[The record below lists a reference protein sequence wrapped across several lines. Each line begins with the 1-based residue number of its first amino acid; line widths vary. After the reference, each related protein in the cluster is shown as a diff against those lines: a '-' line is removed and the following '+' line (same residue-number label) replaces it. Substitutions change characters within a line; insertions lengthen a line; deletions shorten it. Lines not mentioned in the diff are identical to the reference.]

1 MPVSMKLCS
10 NERLLQNADLL
21 RFQLDMDL
29 RHVAIM
35 QARVE
40 WQRATVYAD
49 VDRWK
54 RWKETLA
61 CLTPEQSAALDL
73 VPERLLAAPLI
84 PQLIPDVSYD
94 LLEAKFQL
102 DAAYIAVEEAFLK
115 CDDLLG
121 AVFNEEG
128 QEGHASGFAAR
139 RHEPAV
145 AEWYDDFEDAR
156 CEFGR
161 RHEAFSRQT
170 LAAVPKQ

>member
-40 WQRATVYAD
+40 LQCATVYAD

-54 RWKETLA
+54 RWRETLA
-61 CLTPEQSAALDL
+61 CLAPEQSAALDL

-121 AVFNEEG
+121 AVSNE
-128 QEGHASGFAAR
+128 EGHASGFAAR

-145 AEWYDDFEDAR
+145 AEWYDDFEAAR
-156 CEFGR
+156 CEFVR
-161 RHEAFSRQT
+161 RHEAFIRQ
-170 LAAVPKQ
+170 LGAVPKQ